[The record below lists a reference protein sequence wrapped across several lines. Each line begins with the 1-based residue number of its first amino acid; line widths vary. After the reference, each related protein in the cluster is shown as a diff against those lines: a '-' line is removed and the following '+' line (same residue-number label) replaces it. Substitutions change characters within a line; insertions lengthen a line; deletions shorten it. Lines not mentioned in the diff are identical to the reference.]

1 MDTGTLTY
9 ALATAADTERMGV
22 ALAAALPGMERRFAV
37 VHLQGELGAGKTTLV
52 RGFLRARGV
61 QGRVRSPTYTL
72 VEPYEGTN
80 HTFVHADLYRLQGP
94 ADVAGLGL
102 GDYLLAGHVLLIEWP
117 ERGGMA
123 LPAPDLHIDLEYAG
137 DGRALRLRGQGALW
151 AGWRSNLVSDTRLTP
166 YLTNL
171 A

>member
-1 MDTGTLTY
+1 MDTGALTY
-9 ALATAADTERMGV
+9 ALATAEDTERMGA
-22 ALAAALPGMERRFAV
+22 ALASALPDMARRFAV

-61 QGRVRSPTYTL
+61 QGRVRSPTYAL
-72 VEPYEGTN
+72 VEPHEEPN
-80 HTFVHADLYRLQGP
+80 HTYVHVDLYRLQGP
-94 ADVAGLGL
+94 VDVAGLGL

-117 ERGGMA
+117 ERGGVA
-123 LPAPDLHIDLEYAG
+123 LPVPDLHIDLGYAG
-137 DGRALRLRGQGALW
+137 DGREVRLRGQGALW
-151 AGWRSNLVSDTRLTP
+151 AGWRSNLVSDTRLAT